1 LKLETIFEMAN
12 FIEIYDD
19 VIDTQRCSQIIEGF
33 EKSNNIKRGNTG
45 HGVDISKKDSYD
57 LTITQL
63 PEWEHIVQQILN
75 NTFLHLKSYLH
86 KYSFA
91 LVGALSPSL
100 PDPVTNQPVTISYEN
115 FNVFE
120 EAWMNA
126 LIQRLYRPSHINIQ
140 KYLKGIGG
148 YHHWH
153 SEIFPSPH
161 DPYNDSLHRVLFF
174 QYYLNTVEEGGETEF
189 FYQDLKV
196 KPKQGSLIIAP
207 AGFTHTHKGHIPI
220 SGDKYILTS
229 WILFQRAEFLY
240 GQALQ

>member
-1 LKLETIFEMAN
+1 MAS

-19 VIDTQRCSQIIEGF
+19 VLDTAACLKLIEKF
-33 EKSNNIKRGNTG
+33 EESDNIKRGMTG
-45 HGVDISKKDSYD
+45 HGIDLAKKDSYD
-57 LTITQL
+57 ITITGL
-63 PEWEHIVQQILN
+63 SEWQVIEQQILML
-75 NTFLHLKSYLH
+75 TFLYLKKYFH
-86 KYSFA
+86 KYPFT
-91 LVGALSPSL
+91 LFGVLSPTL
-100 PDPVTNQPVTISYEN
+100 PDPITNQPVTLTHEN
-115 FNVFE
+115 FAQFE
-120 EAWMNA
+120 DQWMNA
-126 LIQRLYRPSHINIQ
+126 LIQKLYRPSSVNLQ
-140 KYLKGIGG
+140 KYLKCTGG

-153 SEIFPSPH
+153 SEIYPAPF
-161 DPYNDSLHRVLFF
+161 DTNNDSLHRVLFF